1 MARLAGKAA
10 VITGGNSGIG
20 LETAKAFI
28 REGARVIIFGRDRA
42 TLDKAVEELGEGAIS
57 VQGDVINEQDL
68 ERLFETAKEQFGGLD
83 ILFVNAGIAPA
94 QPIETI
100 TEEFFDRIFDINVKG
115 AFFTVQ
121 RALPLLRQGA
131 SVIFTTSIASTL
143 GMPGMSAYS
152 ASKAAVRSLTRTLAA
167 ELVERGIRVN
177 AISPGPIETPIHERS
192 DLPSEVVEEIGQT
205 IIQQVP
211 AGRFGSA
218 QEIAEP
224 VVFLA
229 SDESS
234 YMLGA
239 ELIIDGG
246 MGQI

>member
-57 VQGDVINEQDL
+57 VQGDVINEQDR
-68 ERLFETAKEQFGGLD
+68 ERLFEKAKAQFGGLD

-121 RALPLLRQGA
+121 KALPLLRQGA
-131 SVIFTTSIASTL
+131 SVIFTTSIANSL
-143 GMPGMSAYS
+143 GIPGTSAYS

-167 ELVERGIRVN
+167 ELVDRGIRVN